1 MVKQKN
7 IKKKLSSYVPQ
18 PDLNYSKNDIIKA
31 KSYNKTFE
39 ETRVQIIDDLYSKFT
54 KKIKKNTLKII
65 FDLNLKIKGLEKQ
78 LENYQI
84 KTDQSIYKDKLIHKD
99 EAIES
104 LETQDTS
111 ITTPSKQL
119 DNKNILKDEVI
130 LSLKRQELTIVD
142 LNKKIKS
149 FKTAEEK
156 LRFQITDL
164 EQDKTIL
171 LKNVEK
177 FEEKK
182 NYQETINDTKETLIS
197 IYKQV
202 TKQKKIFLNLK
213 SYSTKI
219 ERDFNFYKENYEKL
233 IIENNDFKNK
243 SIVAKEKIV
252 SYENNKLDLL
262 SSINQLN
269 EVLSKSNVIKD
280 ISSHELSSKN
290 KVVKK

>member
-1 MVKQKN
+1 M
-7 IKKKLSSYVPQ
+7 
-18 PDLNYSKNDIIKA
+18 
-31 KSYNKTFE
+31 
-39 ETRVQIIDDLYSKFT
+39 
-54 KKIKKNTLKII
+54 
-65 FDLNLKIKGLEKQ
+65 EKQ

-104 LETQDTS
+104 SETQDTS

-119 DNKNILKDEVI
+119 NNKNILKDEVI
-130 LSLKRQELTIVD
+130 MSLKRQDLTIVD

-149 FKTAEEK
+149 FKTTEEK

-243 SIVAKEKIV
+243 SIIAKEKIV

-262 SSINQLN
+262 TSINQLN